1 MFDILPFMVRLVD
14 IYVDNRMNELQSF
27 EEEIEKI
34 SVFSYFKYKGK
45 QIFTV
50 TDGLDNLDM
59 IFIYFRFI
67 IPVS

>member
-1 MFDILPFMVRLVD
+1 MFDIRPAFVD
-14 IYVDNRMNELQSF
+14 IFVDNRLNELQSF

-34 SVFSYFKYKGK
+34 SVFPISNKGK

-50 TDGLDNLDM
+50 TDRLDNLDM

-67 IPVS
+67 ILVS